1 MEKSALLETH
11 HDGSLMNGECR
22 RLLLTLTLLAWL
34 FLFGSFCGVFS
45 FHYGVCWS
53 FRGVFHSLTI
63 LTREFLTPT

>member
-1 MEKSALLETH
+1 
-11 HDGSLMNGECR
+11 MNGECR

-34 FLFGSFCGVFS
+34 FLFGSFRGVFS